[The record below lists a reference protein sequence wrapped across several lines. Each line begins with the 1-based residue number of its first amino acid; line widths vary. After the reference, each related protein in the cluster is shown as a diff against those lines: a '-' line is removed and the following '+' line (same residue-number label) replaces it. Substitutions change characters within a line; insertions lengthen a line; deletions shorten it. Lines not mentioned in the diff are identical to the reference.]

1 MRIVVLDGFTLN
13 PGDNPWDEIAALGEL
28 IVYDRT
34 PADQVVARAGGAE
47 VVLTNKTPITAA
59 DLERLPDLRLISVLA
74 TGYNIVDVEAARR
87 LGVRVANVPVYGTDA
102 VAQFVFALL
111 LEHCHHVARH
121 DAAVR
126 QGRWAEGEDFSFWET
141 PLVELTGLKLG
152 IVGFGRIGRR
162 VGELGHAFGMEV
174 LACDLDRQHPP
185 EYQPFAWR
193 ERDELFAEADV
204 VTLHCP
210 QTPENTGFVNRER
223 LGRMKPSA
231 LLINTARGGLIDEQA
246 LAEALRRGRP
256 AAAAV
261 DVVSREPIAPD
272 SPLLSAPH
280 LILTPHIAWATLSA
294 RRRLMRMTAANLRA
308 FLEGRPINLVN

>member
-28 IVYDRT
+28 TVYERT
-34 PADQVVARAGGAE
+34 PADQVVSRALGAE
-47 VVLTNKTPITAA
+47 IVLTNKTPVTAA

-74 TGYNIVDVEAARR
+74 TGYNIVDVEAAQRR
-87 LGVRVANVPVYGTDA
+87 GVRVANVPVYGTDG

-111 LEHCHHVARH
+111 LEHCHHVGRH
-121 DAAVR
+121 NEAVWR
-126 QGRWAEGEDFSFWET
+126 GKWASSVDFSFRET
-141 PLVELTGLKLG
+141 PLIELAGLSLG

-162 VGELGHAFGMEV
+162 VGELGHAFGMEI
-174 LACDLDRQHPP
+174 LACDVERQRLPAY
-185 EYQPFAWR
+185 EPFAWR
-193 ERDELFAEADV
+193 EVGELFSEADV

-210 QTPENTGFVNRER
+210 QTPQNARFVNGE
-223 LGRMKPSA
+223 LLDCMKDTA
-231 LLINTARGGLIDEQA
+231 ILINTARGGLVDEEA

-261 DVVSREPIAPD
+261 DVVSREPIEAGN
-272 SPLLSAPH
+272 PLLTAPN

-308 FLEGRPINLVN
+308 FLEDRPINLVN

>member
-34 PADQVVARAGGAE
+34 PADQVGARAREAGI
-47 VVLTNKTPITAA
+47 VLTNKTPVAGA

-121 DAAVR
+121 DEAVR
-126 QGRWAEGEDFSFWET
+126 RGRWAEGEDFSFWET
-141 PLVELTGLKLG
+141 PLVELAGLKLG

-174 LACDLDRQHPP
+174 LACDLDRQRPP
-185 EYQPFAWR
+185 GYAPFAWR
-193 ERDELFAEADV
+193 ECDELFSEADV

-210 QTPENTGFVNRER
+210 QTPENARFVNREL

-231 LLINTARGGLIDEQA
+231 LLINTARGGLIDEEA
-246 LAEALRRGRP
+246 LAEALGRGRP

-272 SPLLSAPH
+272 SPLLNAPH